1 MTNVKRFRDCGV
13 CLSRVDCMVGVHNS
27 NLQRNPG
34 AVQSQVG
41 SGDPGQVT
49 QCCTINVHGSG
60 DPGQVTQ
67 CCTINV
73 QFLRKFDE
81 VFFCQEYHCYSGGWR
96 PHQDTTTGGAHICEQ
111 IMDAGVEQSWPRGW
125 GIQLAHCWSAAL
137 Q

>member
-1 MTNVKRFRDCGV
+1 MDDKLGKANGSLIPGSSLASIANVMTNVKRFRDCGV

-49 QCCTINVHGSG
+49 QCCTINV
-60 DPGQVTQ
+60 
-67 CCTINV
+67 

-81 VFFCQEYHCYSGGWR
+81 VFFCQECY
-96 PHQDTTTGGAHICEQ
+96 C
-111 IMDAGVEQSWPRGW
+111 
-125 GIQLAHCWSAAL
+125 
-137 Q
+137 